1 MYVHGTYDDEFV
13 VDDPHTLISKL
24 DISDPL
30 HLHPNDFTALTVI
43 YVKLKGTENYQV
55 WSFVM
60 LLALEGKNKS
70 GFIDR
75 TCMRSNTDEVLGRQW
90 DRINAIVLGLNA
102 LWKQF
107 DALIQLP
114 RCTCHAA
121 EDFKKHNQLMKLMQF
136 LVGLDECYM
145 QIRSN
150 ILSRDVL
157 PDVRNAYAI
166 ISNEESYR
174 VVSSSSSGSGTSQR
188 YSSWSRGGSGGMIDF
203 GDNMFNF
210 KEVNQQ
216 VPSGLP
222 VAFEG
227 GSCDIIAFAD
237 NMFSYEAYD
246 EDNQHL

>member
-30 HLHPNDFTALTVI
+30 HLHNDSTALTVI
-43 YVKLKGTENYQV
+43 YVKLTGTENYQV

-60 LLALEGKNKS
+60 LLALEGKNKT
-70 GFIDR
+70 GFIDG
-75 TCMRSNTDEVLGRQW
+75 TCMRSNTDELLGRQW
-90 DRINAIVLGLNA
+90 DIINAIVLGLNA

-107 DALIQLP
+107 DALVQLP

-121 EDFKKHNQLMKLMQF
+121 QDFKKHNQLMK
-136 LVGLDECYM
+136 
-145 QIRSN
+145 
-150 ILSRDVL
+150 
-157 PDVRNAYAI
+157 NAYAI

-174 VVSSSSSGSGTSQR
+174 VVSGSSSSYGSGTSE
-188 YSSWSRGGSGGMIDF
+188 SWSRGGSGGMIDF

-227 GSCDIIAFAD
+227 GTGDIIAFAD